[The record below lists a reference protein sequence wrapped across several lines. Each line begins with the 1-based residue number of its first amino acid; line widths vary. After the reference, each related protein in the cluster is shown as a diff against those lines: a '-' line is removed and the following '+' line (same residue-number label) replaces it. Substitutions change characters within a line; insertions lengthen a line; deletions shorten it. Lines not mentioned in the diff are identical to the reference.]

1 MNDQV
6 LTRPRPRTFPFS
18 TQLGNLMASLFSRR
32 MRQLEYGTLD
42 LHFANRQREQIVG
55 ARPGPKAALEVH
67 RASRLVARIAARGDL
82 GFAEGYLAGDWQTDD
97 LFALLHLLAL
107 NEPALVPKPGGLLAP
122 LARLR
127 HRARRNDRR
136 GSKRNIE
143 AHYDLG
149 NDFYALWLDETWSYS
164 SALFTSPDQA
174 LADAQRGKYALHLDA
189 LDAQPGDHLLE
200 IGCGWGGLAIEAA
213 RRGLHVTGITL
224 SPAQL
229 AVARERVASAGFSD
243 RVELRLMDYRDLDG
257 QFDHVV
263 SIEMFEAV
271 GEAYWPVYFDT
282 LKRVLKPGGRA
293 SLQVITI
300 DEEMFEVYR
309 RESDFIQQYV
319 FPGGMLPSKT
329 ALLQQ
334 SRDVG
339 LSANLTHAFGY
350 DYARTLRH
358 WSDQVVVQERAIREQ
373 GYGDRFLRL
382 WQYYLAY
389 CHAGFVTNRIDV
401 VQTTLRHQL

>member
-6 LTRPRPRTFPFS
+6 LSRPRPRTFPFGN
-18 TQLGNLMASLFSRR
+18 QLSNLLGGLFSRR
-32 MRQLEYGTLD
+32 MRRLEHGSLELRY
-42 LHFANRQREQIVG
+42 ANGPNEQING
-55 ARPGPKAALEVH
+55 AQPGPKAMLEVH
-67 RASRLVARIAARGDL
+67 RAARLVARVAAKGDL
-82 GFAEGYLAGDWQTDD
+82 GFAEGYLAGDWHTDD
-97 LFALLHLLAL
+97 LFGLLHLLAL
-107 NEPALVPKPGGLLAP
+107 NESALVPKTGGPLAP

-127 HRARRNDRR
+127 HRSRRNNRR
-136 GSKRNIE
+136 GSRRNIQ

-149 NDFYALWLDETWSYS
+149 NSFYALWLDETWSYS
-164 SALFTSPDQA
+164 SALFTAPEQP
-174 LADAQRGKYALHLDA
+174 LADAQRAKYALHLDA
-189 LDAQPGDHLLE
+189 LDAQPGDHVLE

-229 AVARERVASAGFSD
+229 AMARERVAKAGFSD
-243 RVELRLMDYRDLDG
+243 RVELKLMDYRDLEG
-257 QFDHVV
+257 RFDHVV

-271 GEAYWPVYFDT
+271 GEEYWPVYFDT

-293 SLQVITI
+293 ALQVITI

-334 SRDVG
+334 SRDAG
-339 LSANLTHAFGY
+339 LSTNLSHAFGY

-358 WSDQVVVQERAIREQ
+358 WSEQVTLQESAIREQ
-373 GYGDRFLRL
+373 GYDDRFLRL

-389 CHAGFVTNRIDV
+389 CYAGFVTDRVDV
-401 VQTTLRHQL
+401 VQAVLQHER